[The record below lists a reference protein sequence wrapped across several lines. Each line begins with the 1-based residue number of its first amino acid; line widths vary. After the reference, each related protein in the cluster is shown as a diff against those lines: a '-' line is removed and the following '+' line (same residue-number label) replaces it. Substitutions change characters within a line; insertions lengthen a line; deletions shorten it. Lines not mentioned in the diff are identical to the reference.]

1 VRGKRIIRNPRKTRA
16 VLSLSD
22 RARQTVH
29 ISRVLMRDL
38 LGRKYEP
45 EVPFMDRFLTPDMLC
60 IHVGASDGRHALYL
74 SRRVPQGVI
83 HCIEASPYTL
93 GVLKRIMGLKGVKN
107 LRLHNF
113 AIGPADGEIYLVTPV
128 KSSGHKGRA
137 FAFVSREPQEGPLEG
152 WGSHFAG
159 FENQKLPQ
167 RSLDSFCAEHGLAG
181 VGFLRCDIEG
191 AEILLLDG
199 GVETIERDRP
209 VVMMEVHPLFLEER
223 FGRSAEEVR
232 DWFASRNYRIF
243 YLKDGALTETDHF
256 LDELWRDYFC
266 VPAERSAQYGL

>member
-1 VRGKRIIRNPRKTRA
+1 
-16 VLSLSD
+16 
-22 RARQTVH
+22 
-29 ISRVLMRDL
+29 
-38 LGRKYEP
+38 
-45 EVPFMDRFLTPDMLC
+45 
-60 IHVGASDGRHALYL
+60 
-74 SRRVPQGVI
+74 
-83 HCIEASPYTL
+83 
-93 GVLKRIMGLKGVKN
+93 VLKRIMGLKGVKN